1 MKRTLITLTAGAAA
15 LAFAAGCGGEETEE
29 HDLTFTTDAIEVEA
43 IDEGDRGSS
52 RGDLRAFTQELYEEG
67 SDEPVGRLDGTVAIT
82 DVTDLEGTEVE
93 YRMGSIQY
101 TLDDGTIVATGNY
114 IAEPGEAVPYE
125 GGVERA
131 IVGGTGDYEG
141 ASGVTT
147 QTADGDSDWI
157 YELEFTTPSD

>member
-1 MKRTLITLTAGAAA
+1 MKRILITFAAVAASLA
-15 LAFAAGCGGEETEE
+15 LAACGDDTEE

-43 IDEGDRGSS
+43 IDEGDSGSS
-52 RGDLRAFTQELYEEG
+52 RGDLRAFTQELHEEG

-147 QTADGDSDWI
+147 QTADGDSDWV
-157 YELEFTTPSD
+157 YELEFTTPSE